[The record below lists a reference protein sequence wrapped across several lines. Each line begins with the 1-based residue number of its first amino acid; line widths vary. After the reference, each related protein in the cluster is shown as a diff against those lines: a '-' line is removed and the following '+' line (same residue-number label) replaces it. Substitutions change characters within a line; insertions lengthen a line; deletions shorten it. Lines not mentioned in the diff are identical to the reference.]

1 MKRLLAFLLAFTFL
15 LSVALSEEEAI
26 PPIEE
31 PIVEVQEEAEVVE
44 PIEEEEPPIEEL
56 PEEVAEAPPEE
67 LPIEEEEEQPEEF
80 VELPAEQPPIEEEE
94 LIVEESKI
102 EEEFIAEES
111 IESEEESSE
120 TPTEFIEISEEVLAT
135 PVPEPELEQ
144 EPEPEEEEP
153 IVEEEIS
160 EDEIESEEVIV
171 PEEIVEI
178 AEGDWGY
185 VDPEIIPREVHITF
199 LTEPKYFGDEATI
212 VATLVNFRPEDNYTI
227 YWQYCTDATLDE
239 PDWITIE
246 GENSR
251 LYSFIVDRDNYQYGY
266 RVLVQMED

>member
-1 MKRLLAFLLAFTFL
+1 M
-15 LSVALSEEEAI
+15 
-26 PPIEE
+26 
-31 PIVEVQEEAEVVE
+31 
-44 PIEEEEPPIEEL
+44 
-56 PEEVAEAPPEE
+56 
-67 LPIEEEEEQPEEF
+67 
-80 VELPAEQPPIEEEE
+80 
-94 LIVEESKI
+94 
-102 EEEFIAEES
+102 
-111 IESEEESSE
+111 
-120 TPTEFIEISEEVLAT
+120 
-135 PVPEPELEQ
+135 
-144 EPEPEEEEP
+144 
-153 IVEEEIS
+153 EEEIS

-212 VATLVNFRPEDNYTI
+212 VATLVNFRSEDIYTI

-251 LYSFIVDRDNYQYGY
+251 LYSFIVDKDNYQYGY